1 MAPTEIRLYT
11 VDEVCKLFQC
21 GRSTVY
27 KLMDSGEL
35 QSVKIGALRRIP
47 PEAARAYLAR
57 QLGEVVTTDAA

>member
-1 MAPTEIRLYT
+1 MATTDTRLYT
-11 VDEVCKLFQC
+11 VDQVCELFQC
-21 GRSTVY
+21 GRSTIY

-57 QLGEVVTTDAA
+57 QLGEAVTTDAA